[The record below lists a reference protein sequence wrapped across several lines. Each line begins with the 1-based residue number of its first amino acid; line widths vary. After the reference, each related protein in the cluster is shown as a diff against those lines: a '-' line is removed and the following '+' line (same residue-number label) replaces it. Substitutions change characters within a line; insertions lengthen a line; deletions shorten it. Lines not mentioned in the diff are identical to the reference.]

1 MSESATV
8 RPHLLRWFD
17 RHRVVFWHDAE
28 GRYAADIDSFD
39 LPGIQTIRVAN
50 DEFAIKN
57 RLLRD
62 EPEGKFLVYRSG
74 RAPDGIGNWLLDLE
88 LAYGVFTADRT
99 ALVAQDLG
107 LTGKDIVEVVQAYE
121 KFFNATKRVQ
131 SLKALLNP
139 EDDATDL
146 RAKMTA
152 VVLGLKDSHSLL
164 EITRTLLTENAKGQ
178 HAKYD
183 ALVDFGLDDF
193 YWQGV
198 ARIYGYE
205 SASPS
210 IDDLVLWIFG
220 RAIEGFK
227 SERPGGLQNIQL
239 DFASLRND
247 RRSQAAMATLARR
260 AAGDLDYTSQ
270 IEDASFRDLVDR
282 VPDDVFEEAD
292 QKIISDLARAVA
304 EQTVTP
310 REVAEVVRQRQSSV
324 WADGYKQ
331 LYTAVASASELLG
344 ELASLNLGIQSFD
357 DGLERYRRELFRID
371 QLYRK
376 FVYAA
381 RTAEYPKPLEALREL
396 VEKRYTNKYVYEL
409 GNAWQQR
416 VDQVETWRSI
426 ALNSQTAFYARYV
439 EPLVR
444 DGDKKAVVII
454 SDALRYEVA
463 HELRSLIRKEDRF
476 EADLEAVLGV
486 LPSYTQLGMAA
497 LLPHSTLKHSADAKT
512 VLVDDQPTNN
522 TAFRSKILEGVGGS
536 AIQAEDFKALNA
548 EERRELYKSNRVL
561 YVYHNRIDATGDK
574 PGTERQVFEAVD
586 DTLRDIV
593 DLVKKLASANATNIF
608 ITADHGFLFQDEAL
622 PDTFFLSAQ
631 PQGDGIKVVNR
642 RFVLGN
648 GLKRDNAFA
657 TFEAAQLGLESDL
670 EIQIPKSLHR
680 LRLPGGG
687 SRFVHG
693 GATLQEIVVPVLA
706 VNKKRKGDTRL
717 VNVEV
722 WPESDKITTGQV
734 VVRLFQTE
742 PVSEKVQARTLRA
755 GLYVGET
762 LISNVADLTFDQ
774 TSSDKRD
781 RYQSAHMLLSQDAND
796 YNNRAVEFRLEER
809 IPNTNQW
816 RVFAKAVYTLKRS
829 FASDFDF

>member
-1 MSESATV
+1 MSDTTTV

-17 RHRVVFWHDAE
+17 SRRVVFWHDPE
-28 GRYAADIDSFD
+28 GQYAADLDNLD

-50 DEFAIKN
+50 DEFAVKN
-57 RLLRD
+57 RLLHDDPAGR
-62 EPEGKFLVYRSG
+62 FLIYRSG
-74 RAPDGIGNWLLDLE
+74 RAPSGIGDWLLDLE
-88 LAYGVFTADRT
+88 LAYGVFTADRA

-107 LTGKDIVEVVQAYE
+107 LAGKGIDEVVQAHE
-121 KFFNATKRVQ
+121 KFFHATKRVQ

-152 VVLGLKDSHSLL
+152 AVLGRKDSHSLL

-183 ALVDFGLDDF
+183 ALIDYGLDDF

-205 SASPS
+205 PSSPS

-220 RAIEGFK
+220 MAIEGFK
-227 SERPGGLQNIQL
+227 SDRPGGLQNIQL

-247 RRSQAAMATLARR
+247 RRSQAAMAMLAKRSAR
-260 AAGDLDYTSQ
+260 DLDYKSK
-270 IEDASFRDLVDR
+270 IEDASFRDLVGLDL
-282 VPDDVFEEAD
+282 FEETD

-304 EQTVTP
+304 EQNVTP
-310 REVAEVVRQRQSSV
+310 REVAEVVRARQSSV
-324 WADGYKQ
+324 WIDGYKQ

-344 ELASLNLGIQSFD
+344 ELTSLNLAIQSFD
-357 DGLERYRRELFRID
+357 DGLERYRREWFRID
-371 QLYRK
+371 QLYRQ
-376 FVYAA
+376 FIYAA
-381 RTAEYPKPLEALREL
+381 RTAEYPKPLEALREQ
-396 VEKRYTNKYVYEL
+396 VEKRYSNKYVYEL
-409 GNAWQQR
+409 GNAWQQQVDR
-416 VDQVETWRSI
+416 VEKWRST
-426 ALNSQTAFYARYV
+426 ALRSQTAFYSRYV

-444 DGDKKAVVII
+444 DGDKKAVVIV

-463 HELRSLIRKEDRF
+463 DELGSLIRREDRF
-476 EADLEAVLGV
+476 DAVLDAVLGV

-497 LLPHSTLKHSADAKT
+497 LLPHLTLKHSVDAKT
-512 VLVDDQPTNN
+512 VLADDQPTNG
-522 TAFRSKILEGVGGS
+522 TAFRGKILEAVGGS
-536 AIQAEDFKALNA
+536 AIQAEDFKALVA
-548 EERRELYKSNRVL
+548 DERRELFKANRVL

-574 PGTERQVFEAVD
+574 PGTERQVFEAVE
-586 DTLRDIV
+586 DTLCDIV

-622 PDTFFLSAQ
+622 ADQFFLSTK
-631 PQGDGIKVVNR
+631 PQGDDLKYLNK
-642 RFVLGN
+642 RFVLGT
-648 GLKRDNAFA
+648 GLKVDDAFV
-657 TFEAAQLGLESDL
+657 TFEAAQLGLDSEL
-670 EIQIPKSLHR
+670 EVQIPKSIHR
-680 LRLPGGG
+680 LRLAGSG

-706 VNKKRKGDTRL
+706 VNKKRKSDTRL

-742 PVSEKVQARTLRA
+742 PVSDKVQPRTLRA
-755 GLYVGET
+755 GLYVGGT
-762 LISNVADLTFDQ
+762 LISNLVDLTFDQ
-774 TSSDKRD
+774 TSADKRD
-781 RYQSAHMLLSQDAND
+781 RYQSARMLLSQDASN

-816 RVFAKAVYTLKRS
+816 RVFAKAAYTLKRS

>member
-1 MSESATV
+1 MSDPTTV

-17 RHRVVFWHDAE
+17 SRQVVFWHDLE
-28 GRYAADIDSFD
+28 GQYAAELDSLD

-50 DEFAIKN
+50 DEFAVKN
-57 RLLRD
+57 RLLHD

-74 RAPDGIGNWLLDLE
+74 PVPSGIGNWLLDLE

-107 LTGKDIVEVVQAYE
+107 LVGEGIDEVVRAHE

-131 SLKALLNP
+131 NLKALLSP
-139 EDDATDL
+139 EDDTARL
-146 RAKMTA
+146 RAKISA
-152 VVLGLKDSHSLL
+152 VVLGQREHSLL
-164 EITRTLLTENAKGQ
+164 EITRTLLIENAKGA

-183 ALVDFGLDDF
+183 NLADYGLDGF

-205 SASPS
+205 SSTPS
-210 IDDLVLWIFG
+210 IDDLVLWIFQ

-227 SERPGGLQNIQL
+227 SDRPGGLRNIQL

-247 RRSQAAMATLARR
+247 RRSQEAMAILAKR
-260 AAGDLDYTSQ
+260 AAGDLDYKSK
-270 IEDASFRDLVDR
+270 IEEASFRDLVS
-282 VPDDVFEEAD
+282 VDVFEEAD

-304 EQTVTP
+304 EQAVTP
-310 REVAEVVRQRQSSV
+310 REVAEVVRARQSSA
-324 WADGYKQ
+324 WIDNYRR

-344 ELASLNLGIQSFD
+344 ELASLSLTMQSFD
-357 DGLERYRRELFRID
+357 DGLERYRRQWFRID
-371 QLYRK
+371 QLYRQ
-376 FVYAA
+376 FVFAA
-381 RTAEYPKPLEALREL
+381 RSAEYPKPLEALRRQ
-396 VEKRYTNKYVYEL
+396 VEMRYSNRYVYEL
-409 GNAWQQR
+409 GNAWQQQ
-416 VDQVETWRSI
+416 VDQVEKWRST
-426 ALNSQTAFYARYV
+426 ALPSQTAFYSRYI

-444 DGDKKAVVII
+444 DGDKKAVVIV
-454 SDALRYEVA
+454 SDAMRYEVA
-463 HELRSLIRKEDRF
+463 DELGSLIRQEDRF
-476 EADLEAVLGV
+476 DATLEAVLGV

-497 LLPHSTLKHSADAKT
+497 LLPHSTLKHLADAKT
-512 VLVDDQPTNN
+512 VVADDRPTNN
-522 TAFRSKILEGVGGS
+522 TAFRGKILEAVGGS

-548 EERRELYKSNRVL
+548 DERRELYKANRVL

-586 DTLRDIV
+586 DTFHDIV

-622 PDTFFLSAQ
+622 ADTFFLSTQ
-631 PQGDGIKVVNR
+631 PQGDDIKLVNR
-642 RFVLGN
+642 RFVLGT
-648 GLKRDNAFA
+648 GLKVDPAFT
-657 TFEAAQLGLESDL
+657 TFEATQLGLESEL
-670 EIQIPKSLHR
+670 EVQIPKSIHR
-680 LRLPGGG
+680 LRLAGGG

-693 GATLQEIVVPVLA
+693 GATLQEIVVPVLV
-706 VNKKRKGDTRL
+706 VNKKRKSDTRL

-742 PVSEKVQARTLRA
+742 PVSDKVQSRTLRA
-755 GLYVGET
+755 GLYVGDT
-762 LISNVADLTFDQ
+762 LISNLVDLTFDQ
-774 TSSDKRD
+774 TSTDKRD
-781 RYQSAHMLLSQDAND
+781 RYQSARMLLSQESSD

-816 RVFAKAVYTLKRS
+816 RVFAKVAYTLKRS